1 MEIVGAEAARKR
13 LPELLERALRGKQ
26 TLISRHGQSVAAL
39 VPLHERMLPQR
50 LILLGLRGSGRHC
63 WKVDQRHR
71 AWRPVPASMLPY
83 GALVAIDSSALI
95 AFLTQTGREGAGYDP
110 LLHAIALGHCGGL
123 ISTLSIGHLLMGPL
137 RQGNEALA
145 QRYAA
150 VFCDPASWQLVPP
163 CPAIVEAAARLQ
175 LSQDLPET
183 AAIDLATALHGGAV
197 AIATHNPQLA
207 QTAALPVL
215 TALPLTALPLTA
227 LPLTALR

>member
-39 VPLHERMLPQR
+39 VPLHQRMLPQR

-63 WKVDQRHR
+63 WKVDERHR
-71 AWRPVPASMLPY
+71 AWRPVPASMLPF

-95 AFLTQTGREGAGYDP
+95 AFLTQTGRDGAGYDP
-110 LLHAIALGHCGGL
+110 LLQAIALGHCGGL

-150 VFCDPASWQLVPP
+150 VFCDPASWQLIPP
-163 CPAIVEAAARLQ
+163 CPAIVGA
-175 LSQDLPET
+175 
-183 AAIDLATALHGGAV
+183 AAIDLATALHGGAI
-197 AIATHNPQLA
+197 AMATHNPQLA

-215 TALPLTALPLTA
+215 TALPLTALPLAA
-227 LPLTALR
+227 LPLAALR